1 MSNKE
6 LERFIK
12 SLSEK
17 DVLIYF
23 GCGEIGAR
31 TAKRFGAPHW
41 GVDNSP
47 ALWGGSYGDLKDIQ
61 SPESIRS
68 VSSRVKVV
76 VCSAAEGEIK
86 KQLHEL
92 GVSAEN
98 IALSPY
104 ARSIAPAE
112 KLYRLKIKVLLASGG
127 PSSESPDSGG
137 GLYMLSINGDSV
149 SQTKLFGIASHGLVG
164 LDSGN
169 VIASSD
175 AGLVCLCDQANSVL
189 PYGSL
194 PAGVRPHGIAWNG
207 STESLVVVA
216 NSHDSLITI
225 DQNGEII
232 NTRPVLR
239 GTRNSGIAFHHINDV
254 AYSSGAL
261 YLSMFSFTGSWKSG
275 AYDGGIYAFD
285 AENFEPLGPVVSGA
299 SLPHSVTFK
308 DGDLWFCNSLPGL
321 LTKGDKEFE
330 LAFPT
335 FARGLD
341 FQGNLAVVGASRNRN
356 LRDNKLESGTQIR
369 EVNSGFYITLMDS
382 GLSRFV
388 ALKGLVPEVHAVKII
403 SVEQS
408 NDE

>member
-1 MSNKE
+1 MSNRE

-12 SLSEK
+12 SLSAK
-17 DVLIYF
+17 DILIYF

-31 TAKRFGAPHW
+31 TAKKFGLPHW
-41 GVDNSP
+41 SVDNSP
-47 ALWGGSYGDLKDIQ
+47 ALWGGSYGDLKDIR
-61 SPESIRS
+61 SPETIRDIS
-68 VSSRVKVV
+68 DRVKIV
-76 VCSAAEGEIK
+76 VCSAAEGEIR
-86 KQLHEL
+86 KQLL
-92 GVSAEN
+92 DYGVAGEN

-112 KLYRLKIKVLLASGG
+112 KLYKLKIKVLLASGG
-127 PSSESPDSGG
+127 PSSESTDSGG
-137 GLYMLSINGDSV
+137 GLYVLSINGDSV
-149 SQTKLFGIASHGLVG
+149 VQTKLFGATSHGFVR
-164 LDSGN
+164 LDSGEI
-169 VIASSD
+169 IASTD
-175 AGLVCLCDQANSVL
+175 AGLVCLRDQVNSIS
-189 PYGSL
+189 PFGSL
-194 PAGVRPHGIAWNG
+194 PPGMKPHGIALNG
-207 STESLVVVA
+207 STGTIMVVA
-216 NSHDSLITI
+216 NSHDSLISLSQ
-225 DQNGEII
+225 DGEII

-239 GTRNSGIAFHHINDV
+239 GARKSGVAFHHINDI

-275 AYDGGIYAFD
+275 AYDGGIYAVD
-285 AENFEPLGPVVSGA
+285 SENLEPFGPVVSGA
-299 SLPHSVTFK
+299 TMPHSVTFR

-341 FQGNLAVVGASRNRN
+341 FHENIAVVGASRNRN
-356 LRDNKLESGTQIR
+356 LRDSVLESGTQIR
-369 EVNSGFYITLMDS
+369 EVNSGIYITLMDS
-382 GLSRFV
+382 GLSRFI